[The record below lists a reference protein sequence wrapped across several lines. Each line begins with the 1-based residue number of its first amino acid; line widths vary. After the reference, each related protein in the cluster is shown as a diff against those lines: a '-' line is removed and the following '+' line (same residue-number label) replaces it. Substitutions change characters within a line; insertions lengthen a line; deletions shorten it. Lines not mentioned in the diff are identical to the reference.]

1 MAMIVPHALARL
13 MERESFAEIVVRLQ
27 PEELLVAVLRLE
39 GLSDV
44 QIGKMLGITR
54 AGVSFRLKQ
63 AQERISAE
71 APELA
76 PLLHG
81 REQPPGKPL
90 RLDPPPLEHGWLCLA
105 EAGPPRPGDQGWPG
119 GDLTTVDVAQRY
131 GVAPQTVARWV
142 REGRFPNAYL
152 VDAPPGGYRIP
163 EGDLACLDPA

>member
-1 MAMIVPHALARL
+1 MAMIVPHPLERL
-13 MERESFAEIVVRLQ
+13 IEQELFAEIVTRLQ

-44 QIGKMLGITR
+44 QIGRLLGLTR

-63 AQERISAE
+63 AQARIAAE
-71 APELA
+71 DPDLA
-76 PLLHG
+76 PLLRG

-90 RLDPPPLEHGWLCLA
+90 RLDPPPLAHGWLCLE
-105 EAGPPRPGDQGWPG
+105 EAGQGQASGQGQVG
-119 GDLTTVDVAQRY
+119 GLTTVDVAERY
-131 GVAPQTVARWV
+131 QVTPQTVGRWA

-163 EGDLACLDPA
+163 EEDLAYLDAA

>member
-1 MAMIVPHALARL
+1 MTMIVPHPLERL
-13 MERESFAEIVVRLQ
+13 IERESFAEIVSRLQ

-44 QIGKMLGITR
+44 QIGRLLGITR

-63 AQERISAE
+63 AQARIAAE
-71 APELA
+71 APDLA
-76 PLLHG
+76 PLLRG

-90 RLDPPPLEHGWLCLA
+90 RLDPPPLAHGWLCGEDA
-105 EAGPPRPGDQGWPG
+105 AQIRAGG
-119 GDLTTVDVAQRY
+119 LTTVDVAERY
-131 GVAPQTVARWV
+131 QVTPQTVGRWA

-163 EGDLACLDPA
+163 EEDLACLHPA